1 MISTNQGIFCYPV
14 GGNQI
19 SAACFS
25 EQLPALVHL
34 FANVLVVNLEQARH
48 QLRTQGR

>member
-19 SAACFS
+19 SAARFS
-25 EQLPALVHL
+25 EQLPALVDL
-34 FANVLVVNLEQARH
+34 VADVLVINLEQTRH
-48 QLRTQGR
+48 HLCTQR